1 MYRIQAHNLNTKHIE
16 IYKIMSYEYQ
26 GFMSELK
33 QSGSY
38 GLIEAEYIARF

>member
-16 IYKIMSYEYQ
+16 IYKIMSWEYPDLVAK
-26 GFMSELK
+26 LK